1 MRAMKPIAAPR
12 RVAPRRVAPRKAA
25 VVLAALAVAAV
36 LTPLASR
43 AADINLA
50 TVTCDKYENEMVGS
64 PDGDPTMQASQRP
77 DSIDT
82 VMWLFG
88 YSVGKAGGHVMFG
101 DALTSFGFAL
111 DAICRNNPSTSL
123 LQAVALVRPK
133 SDKPMD
139 LMTLNCT
146 DFESR
151 HGNSVQSDP
160 SSANTIMMWLYGF
173 SVAQSGN
180 HVLEASKV
188 TAFAATL
195 QKRCTDHPQESLY
208 DVLMAVGRA
217 KQ

>member
-1 MRAMKPIAAPR
+1 MSAMKPIAAPR
-12 RVAPRRVAPRKAA
+12 CVAPRKAA
-25 VVLAALAVAAV
+25 VVLAALAVAAG

-50 TVTCDKYENEMVGS
+50 TVTCDKYENEMVGT
-64 PDGDPTMQASQRP
+64 PDGAPTTQSSQRP

-88 YSVGKAGGHVMFG
+88 YSVGKSGGHVMFG

-111 DAICRNNPSTSL
+111 DAVCRNNPSSSL

-151 HGNSVQSDP
+151 HGNSMQSDP
-160 SSANTIMMWLYGF
+160 SSANTIMMWLYGY
-173 SVAQSGN
+173 SVAQSGS
-180 HVLEASKV
+180 HILEAGKV
-188 TAFAATL
+188 TAFAAAL
-195 QKRCTDHPQESLY
+195 QRRCADHPQESLY
-208 DVLMAVGRA
+208 DVLMAVGHA
-217 KQ
+217 KP